1 MTENSQS
8 STKFE
13 YTTANIINETKGF
26 NIDVRSVIVE
36 LELFENISN
45 TGITGKILIVDNQ
58 NLFNEIKFTGT
69 ESLELT
75 IESSSNNSSP
85 ITKTFIMSRI
95 SGVSIANETTT
106 AYVFTLIE
114 RHVFLSMLQ
123 KISKAYTG
131 TPKQI
136 INNILTGFLDVKIKE
151 DVLNESG
158 PVQTAMSLITP
169 YINPIVACQW
179 VRNRSTTE
187 KGMPYFLYGSLRSDD
202 ISFES
207 LEALLDKDTFPE
219 PFTYSMA
226 GAASDDP
233 KTIMF
238 NIIKLQSKETSDT
251 VAAMMNG
258 AIGSNYTVLDTT
270 TGRTNPNKQF
280 KISDVLESNMYDT
293 EFVIKDK
300 KIDEY
305 ESSIIFDIVA
315 PAQETT
321 NSYNY
326 DPDLTSLKSKIAN
339 RSFYKALTKNEMEI
353 TVSGEVFLL
362 REDIGVGSR
371 IDIRTIA
378 SDGQGNLKDD
388 INKSGKY
395 MIMTTKHLFLDN
407 DHTVLMRVT
416 KL

>member
-1 MTENSQS
+1 MSENSQS
-8 STKFE
+8 SSKYE
-13 YTTANIINETKGF
+13 YTTANIINETQGTH
-26 NIDVRSVIVE
+26 IDVRSVITE
-36 LELFENISN
+36 LELYENINN
-45 TGITGKILIVDNQ
+45 TGITGKVLIVDNQ
-58 NLFNEIKFTGT
+58 NLFNEIKLTGT
-69 ESLELT
+69 ESLELV
-75 IESSSNNSSP
+75 ISSP
-85 ITKTFIMSRI
+85 ADTTPFSKTFIMSRI

-114 RHVFLSMLQ
+114 RHVFLSKLQ

-158 PVQTAMSLITP
+158 PIQTAMSLITP
-169 YINPIVACQW
+169 YINPIQAAQW

-187 KGMPYFLYGSLRSDD
+187 KGMPYFLYGTLRSDD

-207 LEALLDKDTFPE
+207 LDDLLNKDTFPE

-238 NIIKLQSKETSDT
+238 NVIKLKSNETSDT
-251 VAAMMNG
+251 VGAMING

-270 TGRTNPNKQF
+270 TGLTNDKKQF
-280 KISDVLESNMYDT
+280 RISEVLESDMYDT
-293 EFVIKDK
+293 DFVINDK

-315 PAQETT
+315 PAAEST

-326 DPDLTSLKSKIAN
+326 DPDLSKLTSKIAN
-339 RSFYKALTKNEMEI
+339 RSFYKALSKNEMEI
-353 TVSGEVFLL
+353 TVSGEAFLL

-416 KL
+416 RL

>member
-1 MTENSQS
+1 MSENSQS
-8 STKFE
+8 SSKYE
-13 YTTANIINETKGF
+13 YTTANIINETQGT
-26 NIDVRSVIVE
+26 NIDVRSVITE
-36 LELFENISN
+36 LELYENINN

-58 NLFNEIKFTGT
+58 NLFNEIKLTGT
-69 ESLELT
+69 ESLELVV
-75 IESSSNNSSP
+75 SSP
-85 ITKTFIMSRI
+85 ADTTPISKTFIMSRI
-95 SGVSIANETTT
+95 SGVAIANETTT

-114 RHVFLSMLQ
+114 RHVFLSKLQ

-131 TPKQI
+131 TPKEI

-151 DVLNESG
+151 DPLSESG
-158 PVQTAMSLITP
+158 PIQTAMSLITP
-169 YINPIVACQW
+169 YINPIQAAQW

-187 KGMPYFLYGSLRSDD
+187 KGMPYFLYGTLRSDD

-207 LEALLDKDTFPE
+207 LDDLLNKDTFPE

-238 NIIKLQSKETSDT
+238 NIIKLKSNETSDT
-251 VAAMMNG
+251 VSAMING

-270 TGRTNPNKQF
+270 TGLTNDKKQF
-280 KISDVLESNMYDT
+280 RISEVLESNMYDT
-293 EFVIKDK
+293 DFVINDK

-315 PAQETT
+315 PAAELT

-326 DPDLTSLKSKIAN
+326 DPDLSKLSSKIAN
-339 RSFYKALTKNEMEI
+339 RSFYKALSKNEMEV
-353 TVSGEVFLL
+353 TVSGESFLL

-388 INKSGKY
+388 INKTGKY

-416 KL
+416 RL

>member
-1 MTENSQS
+1 MSENSQS
-8 STKFE
+8 SSKYE
-13 YTTANIINETKGF
+13 YTTANIINETQGT
-26 NIDVRSVIVE
+26 NIDVRSVITE
-36 LELFENISN
+36 LELYENINN

-58 NLFNEIKFTGT
+58 NLFNEIKLTGT
-69 ESLELT
+69 ESLELVV
-75 IESSSNNSSP
+75 SSP
-85 ITKTFIMSRI
+85 ADTTPISKTFIMSRI

-114 RHVFLSMLQ
+114 RHVFLSKLQ

-131 TPKQI
+131 TPKEI

-151 DVLNESG
+151 NPLNESG
-158 PVQTAMSLITP
+158 PIQTAMSIITP
-169 YINPIVACQW
+169 YINPIQAAQW
-179 VRNRSTTE
+179 IRNRSTTE
-187 KGMPYFLYGSLRSDD
+187 KGMPYFLYGTLRSDD

-207 LEALLDKDTFPE
+207 LDDLLNKDTFPE

-238 NIIKLQSKETSDT
+238 NVIKLKSNETSDT
-251 VAAMMNG
+251 VAAMVNG

-270 TGRTNPNKQF
+270 TGLMNDKKQF
-280 KISDVLESNMYDT
+280 KISEVLESDMYDT
-293 EFVIKDK
+293 DFVINDK

-315 PAQETT
+315 PAAEST

-326 DPDLTSLKSKIAN
+326 DPDLSKLSSKIAN
-339 RSFYKALTKNEMEI
+339 RSFYKALSKNEMEI
-353 TVSGEVFLL
+353 VVSGEAFLL

-416 KL
+416 RL